1 MLQGTQR
8 FGARWSILVRLV
20 TLVVI
25 VLVIVAVAVVLRV
38 AGQPAVRG
46 TATGRWIVAA
56 AFLPAAM
63 LAITVLF
70 APLGFTVD
78 PVGIIVNRMGPNVY
92 IPHEEI
98 ATIERIDPRQI
109 GFGIRV
115 LGSGG
120 FFGHFGWFYSRPLG
134 WFRCYVTDRRD
145 LVLIRLHDGGKLV
158 LSPHPAEVFVEYAER
173 ARG

>member
-1 MLQGTQR
+1 M
-8 FGARWSILVRLV
+8 LVRLV

-25 VLVIVAVAVVLRV
+25 VLVVVAVAVVLRA
-38 AGQPAVRG
+38 AGQPTVKD
-46 TATGRWIVAA
+46 TATARWLVPL
-56 AFLPAAM
+56 AFLPAVM
-63 LAITVLF
+63 MAITILF

-92 IPHEEI
+92 IRHEEI
-98 ATIERIDPRQI
+98 AAIERIEARQV
-109 GFGIRV
+109 GFSIRV

-145 LVLIRLHDGGKLV
+145 LVLVCLNDGRKLV

-173 ARG
+173 ART

>member
-1 MLQGTQR
+1 MAQGTQR
-8 FGARWSILVRLV
+8 FGARWSMLVRAV
-20 TLVVI
+20 TPVVI
-25 VLVIVAVAVVLRV
+25 VLVIVAVAVVLRA
-38 AGQPAVRG
+38 AGQPTVKD
-46 TATGRWIVAA
+46 TATAGWLVVAA
-56 AFLPAAM
+56 SLPVAM
-63 LAITVLF
+63 LAIAVLF

-92 IPHEEI
+92 IRYEEI
-98 ATIERIDPRQI
+98 AAIERIEPRQI

-115 LGSGG
+115 FGSGG